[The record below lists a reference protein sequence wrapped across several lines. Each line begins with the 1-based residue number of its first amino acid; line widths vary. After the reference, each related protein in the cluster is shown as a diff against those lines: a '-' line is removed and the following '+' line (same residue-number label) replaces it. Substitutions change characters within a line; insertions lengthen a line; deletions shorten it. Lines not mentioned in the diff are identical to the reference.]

1 MSENTPAAADQNAI
15 LRRVVLAGFA
25 GWTLDA
31 FDFFLV
37 VLCLTDIGGTF
48 GVKDVSVSASLLLT
62 LAFRPIGALIFGW
75 MADRYG
81 RRLPMMLN
89 LVFFSIIEVCTGL
102 SVNFQQ
108 FLIFRALF
116 GIGMGGEWGVGTAL
130 VMEHVP
136 SRWRGI
142 TAGLLQEGYAVGYLL
157 TAAGY
162 WLVLPHFGWR
172 VLFFI
177 GGAPALLALY
187 IRLGIPESPVWEN
200 QQAKRSKVPSQRMA
214 ILRHWKL
221 FIYLTALMAMMNFSS
236 HGTQDMYPTFLKRFW
251 LATPGQVALITVIA
265 MVGAL
270 SGGVCFGL
278 LSDRLGRRRTIMV
291 SLALAIL
298 MVPLWA
304 FAPALV
310 ILAVGA
316 FLMQFM
322 VQGAWGVI
330 PAHLAELSPDN
341 LRGFLPGFAYQCGAL
356 IAGSAAWIEAT
367 LAQHMA
373 YNQAMALCAGVI
385 FIIALAVIFAG
396 PERHK
401 REFGGNSESIE

>member
-1 MSENTPAAADQNAI
+1 MSGTASGTAGENAI
-15 LRRVVLAGFA
+15 LRRAILAGFA

-48 GVKDVSVSASLLLT
+48 NVNDASVSASLLLT

-102 SVNFQQ
+102 SVNFHQ
-108 FLIFRALF
+108 FLILRALF

-136 SRWRGI
+136 VRWRGI
-142 TAGLLQEGYAVGYLL
+142 VAGLLQEGYAVGYLL
-157 TAAGY
+157 AAAGY
-162 WLVLPHFGWR
+162 WIVLPHFGWR

-187 IRLGIPESPVWEN
+187 IRLGIPESPVWKN
-200 QQAKRSKVPSQRMA
+200 QRATQVGAPSRGTATLQY
-214 ILRHWKL
+214 WKL

-251 LATPGQVALITVIA
+251 LATPGHVALITVIS
-265 MVGAL
+265 MIGAL

-278 LSDRLGRRRTIMV
+278 LSDRLGRRRTMMV
-291 SLALAIL
+291 SLALALL
-298 MVPLWA
+298 MIPLWA
-304 FAPALV
+304 FAPALAF
-310 ILAVGA
+310 LALGA

-341 LRGFLPGFAYQCGAL
+341 VRGFLPGFAYQCGAL
-356 IAGSAAWIEAT
+356 IAGSAAWIEAK
-367 LAQHMA
+367 LAEHVA
-373 YNQAMALCAGVI
+373 YNQAMALCASVI
-385 FIIALAVIFAG
+385 FVIALAVIFVG

-401 REFGGNSESIE
+401 REFGGA